1 MQLVNFSRYPLHVI
15 MSVER
20 DFPSANYYPFALTE
34 MDSFEERSLHFSPW
48 EDRFIVENFDV
59 ENVLHFPSFGKSRSL
74 ALHAAISKLFT
85 LEV

>member
-48 EDRFIVENFDV
+48 EDRFIVETFDRV
-59 ENVLHFPSFGKSRSL
+59 TTIPRSSG
-74 ALHAAISKLFT
+74 ANGAAAKQA
-85 LEV
+85 